1 MGVCR
6 RLNRNVNSFRYA
18 LHVLLLDASMVGAEE
33 PRLEIRKGE
42 VDMGQNV
49 HRPLFFS
56 LDLRGCKVL
65 RAVVRDS
72 KFVARDPSP
81 HSVGT
86 LKFRSRRSLGPGQP
100 TWSSPSSGSWLKL
113 SRSPDLGCGVGR
125 SPTGDGGDRPCPSHR
140 RPQSSRSS
148 RRSPRV
154 TPLASAPPSTSCRTA
169 RTRSRPAAITRSART
184 NPTTVRAV
192 NSAPPSRR
200 GRRAMAER
208 RAPRV
213 GTNRRDGCCL
223 RCGIHRQHLITGGA
237 APATGSTSG
246 SNARSTARRGKP

>member
-56 LDLRGCKVL
+56 LDLGGCKVL

-72 KFVARDPSP
+72 KFVGRDPSP

-86 LKFRSRRSLGPGQP
+86 LKFRSRRSLGPRATHLVVSPLGFVAEAEQVSRLGVRGRAISHGRRRRPPMPQP
-100 TWSSPSSGSWLKL
+100 PQAPVQPEFQAFTEGYTAGLRAALDLVPHCSHPFAAGSDHTV
-113 SRSPDLGCGVGR
+113 RTHQPDDCARCQLGAALAAR
-125 SPTGDGGDRPCPSHR
+125 APGDG
-140 RPQSSRSS
+140 
-148 RRSPRV
+148 
-154 TPLASAPPSTSCRTA
+154 
-169 RTRSRPAAITRSART
+169 
-184 NPTTVRAV
+184 
-192 NSAPPSRR
+192 
-200 GRRAMAER
+200 
-208 RAPRV
+208 
-213 GTNRRDGCCL
+213 
-223 RCGIHRQHLITGGA
+223 
-237 APATGSTSG
+237 
-246 SNARSTARRGKP
+246 